1 METNIK
7 SRQIDGTWY
16 APKEWLSE
24 HSSVVM
30 SGYYDQT
37 SSAGDWSGYF
47 VQKFGNKY
55 GLFLFIQEN
64 QWPNKNGFWLEIQER
79 AVGVANQ
86 KLTRNEVMDFLNDYM
101 EDFI

>member
-1 METNIK
+1 MKTNIK
-7 SRQIDGTWY
+7 SRQINGTWY
-16 APKEWLSE
+16 APEVWLSE
-24 HSSVVM
+24 HRGVVM
-30 SGYYDQT
+30 SGYYDQS

-55 GLFLFIQEN
+55 GLFLFSQEN

-79 AVGVANQ
+79 AIGVANQ
-86 KLTRNEVMDFLNDYM
+86 KLTRAEVLDFLNDYM

>member
-1 METNIK
+1 MKTNIK

-16 APKEWLSE
+16 APEEWLSE

-30 SGYYDQT
+30 SGYWNES

-47 VQKFGNKY
+47 VQKFGSKY
-55 GLFLFIQEN
+55 GLFLFSQEN
-64 QWPNKNGFWLEIQER
+64 RKSGFWLEIQER
-79 AVGVANQ
+79 AIGVANQ
-86 KLTRNEVMDFLNDYM
+86 KLTSAEVLDFLNDYM